1 MTLLMELQ
9 KYKTEGIAPS
19 CKQEKFK
26 LEKLSKIDVYK
37 GLQNYATAI
46 DWENLFSLFHG
57 KREF

>member
-1 MTLLMELQ
+1 MTESSRAVSPMRHLAPLADWVDLDCNLL
-9 KYKTEGIAPS
+9 I
-19 CKQEKFK
+19 
-26 LEKLSKIDVYK
+26 KIDVYK